1 MDALQQAVQ
10 SDIFTPLFVAKC
22 LIVAGLICFAIME

>member
-1 MDALQQAVQ
+1 MEALQHAIQ

-22 LIVAGLICFAIME
+22 LIVAGLICFATME